1 MRINKHPIL
10 ENSNDRKTI
19 RFSFE
24 GKEYEGKEGD
34 TIAAALTAN
43 DIRVL
48 RDHGGRKRG
57 FFCAIGNCSSCL
69 MVVNGRT
76 NVRVCTELLRDN
88 MDIRRQSDKGSI
100 FGGVER

>member
-1 MRINKHPIL
+1 MRIKEHPIL
-10 ENSNDRKTI
+10 DRSGNRKSI
-19 RFSFE
+19 SFSFE
-24 GKEYEGKEGD
+24 GKEYEGLEGD
-34 TIAAALTAN
+34 TIASALSAN
-43 DIRVL
+43 GIRVL

-69 MVVNGRT
+69 MEVNGRT

-88 MDIRRQSDKGSI
+88 MDIRRQADKGSI